1 MIGTELRETAK
12 NKKKKPQVL
21 IEYRCDATAEKVTTI
36 SVGILLKMPRERE
49 IEKVDK
55 SNISILDVPILS
67 LVIES
72 GNHILRTILTNCYLS
87 IKIEGF

>member
-1 MIGTELRETAK
+1 
-12 NKKKKPQVL
+12 
-21 IEYRCDATAEKVTTI
+21 
-36 SVGILLKMPRERE
+36 MPTERE

-72 GNHILRTILTNCYLS
+72 GNYILRMILTN
-87 IKIEGF
+87 